1 MGGLRSTE
9 IRGKIMRPRRFYER
23 FDFMKRIITLALL
36 SIAIMGSLQAQVRKC
51 TGLDGK
57 VTYSDFVCSG
67 DTAKETGVKTDVNTI
82 DASGFRQDSQR
93 DKTDHLMQQGASKCK
108 FSYYAI
114 GDTKG
119 KDLATAAEQECLSNI
134 AAKASGQAISLEAYN
149 FWKDHHQIKSTQR
162 SANARSMNCVPNGF
176 GGMRCN

>member
-1 MGGLRSTE
+1 
-9 IRGKIMRPRRFYER
+9 
-23 FDFMKRIITLALL
+23 
-36 SIAIMGSLQAQVRKC
+36 MGSLHAQVRKC

-67 DTAKETGVKTDVNTI
+67 NTTKETSVKTDANTI
-82 DASGFRQDSQR
+82 DASGFRQDGQGH
-93 DKTDHLMQQGASKCK
+93 KTSEAADQAMRQGAAKCR

-119 KDLATAAEQECLSNI
+119 KDLAAAAKQECLSNI
-134 AAKASGQAISLEAYN
+134 EMKASGQPISLEAYN

-162 SANARSMNCVPNGF
+162 SANTKSMNCVPNGF